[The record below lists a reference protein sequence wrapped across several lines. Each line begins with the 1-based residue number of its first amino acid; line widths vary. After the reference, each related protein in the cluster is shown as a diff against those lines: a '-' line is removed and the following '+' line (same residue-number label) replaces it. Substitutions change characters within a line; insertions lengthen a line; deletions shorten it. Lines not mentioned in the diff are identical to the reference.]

1 MHQQKNLILAA
12 NTRVTLRCL
21 DEWKKSDDGDDEE
34 EEDEDVLGPLTV

>member
-1 MHQQKNLILAA
+1 M
-12 NTRVTLRCL
+12 TLRCL